1 MKSMTKSE
9 LIEILSARHSQL
21 APKDAELAV
30 KTMLAHI
37 GKETIEKV
45 IDTGSKAVDKEN
57 MDSAE
62 IKALLTPDLKSYL
75 DE

>member
-1 MKSMTKSE
+1 MGY
-9 LIEILSARHSQL
+9 
-21 APKDAELAV
+21 LAV

-57 MDSAE
+57 RDSAE